1 MNSDEE
7 NFFVLVRFLIL
18 PVLVFA
24 ETYWGGELPDISNT
38 QLKAEVS
45 VTGDVYT
52 YSYTIISG
60 SSNTGQIWSFDV
72 DIKQPEGGIEL
83 SGEGLVNGSGYRRH
97 SAAQVLSEPTTPKMI
112 PVGLWSPPNWN
123 SGLSVTGNAGWG
135 ADDDQDMIM
144 PGQTLSGLR
153 MNSRGLPGIKNF
165 QIDPDIVPP
174 PSGDTTESVREWENF
189 LGLTEEEMDKLT
201 EDESNDMVNKKV
213 DDIEGKVAFTGKT
226 LGPTA
231 PPADFKPLAFID
243 AIISLKH
250 EAVALGWIKN
260 QGIINSL
267 DVKLENA
274 KKAIEKNNIR
284 PAKKHARSL
293 YKRG

>member
-1 MNSDEE
+1 MRKT
-7 NFFVLVRFLIL
+7 FLFLLGFLIL

-144 PGQTLSGLR
+144 PGQTLL
-153 MNSRGLPGIKNF
+153 
-165 QIDPDIVPP
+165 
-174 PSGDTTESVREWENF
+174 F
-189 LGLTEEEMDKLT
+189 L
-201 EDESNDMVNKKV
+201 DE
-213 DDIEGKVAFTGKT
+213 IQEC
-226 LGPTA
+226 
-231 PPADFKPLAFID
+231 PLALNSLKYFCEMAREYAICAAGSLLGVKLIHTKGLFFIK
-243 AIISLKH
+243 APNLAAEIISMGLI
-250 EAVALGWIKN
+250 LN
-260 QGIINSL
+260 
-267 DVKLENA
+267 
-274 KKAIEKNNIR
+274 
-284 PAKKHARSL
+284 
-293 YKRG
+293 